1 MRGRRP
7 GIGLSQTPG
16 YWNPPKPE
24 PARVVSTPPAELHTY
39 QCPNCQTV
47 ATSTVRTERGSDLR
61 CNMCQSWMR
70 FLFSEPITTDA
81 QRALARRGLVFNPY
95 LQSEK

>member
-1 MRGRRP
+1 MRRRP
-7 GIGLSQTPG
+7 GIGLSETPG

-24 PARVVSTPPAELHTY
+24 PALVVSTPATDLHTY
-39 QCPNCQTV
+39 QCENCKTV
-47 ATSTVRTERGSDLR
+47 ATSTVRMHAAELR

-70 FLFSEPITTDA
+70 HLFSDPITTDA